1 MSIPPPIH
9 DRVMAQA
16 AKSIDQF
23 RRSAYLVADWVP
35 RGVLLS
41 EGFALCT
48 MCDLYGVDAIV
59 ESGVCNARSSK
70 ILRSHLPN
78 LRMTAMDWAMS
89 GETVEYLQSMRIVP
103 RCANARNDLLACVD
117 SQSSTKVGVFIDG
130 PKGDEAL
137 KLAAECIRL
146 PHVQFVGV
154 HDLPRLMGGRPYEA
168 RRNLKRIPK
177 FDYTDGRIF
186 DDHWL
191 TDRTEFVMAYAW
203 LDAGDSQ
210 KDHEQGT
217 QWFPYTR
224 LERGKEPTPLGS
236 YGYTIGFLCK

>member
-16 AKSIDQF
+16 KQSIGKF
-23 RRSAYLVADWVP
+23 RVMVTPMEWMP
-35 RGVLLS
+35 RGVLTS

-48 MCDLYGVDAIV
+48 MCDLYDVDAIV
-59 ESGVCNARSSK
+59 ESGVRNGRSTNIMRRYLPKATMTVLDWEMSATSMHNLEHMGIVAYREDSMQSLLDHVESLK
-70 ILRSHLPN
+70 LR
-78 LRMTAMDWAMS
+78 R
-89 GETVEYLQSMRIVP
+89 
-103 RCANARNDLLACVD
+103 
-117 SQSSTKVGVFIDG
+117 VGVFIDG

-154 HDLPRLMGGRPYEA
+154 HDLPRLMDGRPYEA
-168 RRNLKRIPK
+168 RANLKRIPK

-191 TDRTEFVMAYAW
+191 TDRTEFVMEYAW
-203 LDAGDSQ
+203 LDTGDSQ
-210 KDHEQGT
+210 KDHQQGT